1 MVSENAQKKDGEED
15 MSLLNNLT
23 YMEDIA
29 YITKQELPWDKLTG
43 KSFLISGATGLI
55 GSCLIDALTA
65 LNKEKNLGIKVYAIG
80 RNRDKIA
87 ARFDAGTVTPVQ
99 QDVNKPFSDE
109 IKSVKADYVL
119 HLASNTHPMQYSTDP
134 IGTIMTNLIG
144 LNNMLEISE
153 GAERF
158 LFASSVEIYGENR
171 GDVERFDESYLGYI
185 DCNTARAGYPEGKR
199 AGEAL
204 CQSYI
209 SQKGMDIVIP
219 RLSRTYGPTM
229 LQSDTKAISQFIK
242 KGVAA
247 EDIVLKSEGTQ
258 LFSYSYVADAVTGLL
273 YVLLLGENGGAY
285 NIADE
290 ESDITLRDLAAI
302 IADYAGK
309 KVIFELPDAT
319 EAAGYSKATKAIL
332 DSAKLKKLGWR
343 AGYDM
348 KKGLTRTID
357 VLKAINA

>member
-1 MVSENAQKKDGEED
+1 MNLLEN
-15 MSLLNNLT
+15 SL
-23 YMEDIA
+23 YKEDIE
-29 YITKQELPWDKLTG
+29 YILGKELPWEKIKR

-55 GSCLIDALTA
+55 GSCLIDALTCFEER
-65 LNKEKNLGIKVYAIG
+65 EKSGIKIYAIG
-80 RNRDKIA
+80 RSKEKIA
-87 ARFDAGTVTPVQ
+87 NRFNPDIVTAIE
-99 QDVNKPFSDE
+99 QDVNKTFMDE

-144 LNNMLEISE
+144 LNNMLEISTD
-153 GAERF
+153 AERF
-158 LFASSVEIYGENR
+158 MFASSVEIYGENR
-171 GDVERFDESYLGYI
+171 GDVDRFDESYLGYI
-185 DCNTARAGYPEGKR
+185 DCNTVRAGYPEGKR
-199 AGEAL
+199 AGESL

-209 SQKGMDIVIP
+209 KQKGMDIVIP

-229 LQSDTKAISQFIK
+229 LWSDTKAISQFIK
-242 KGVAA
+242 KGVDG

-290 ESDITLRDLAAI
+290 ASDIALKDLAAI

-332 DSAKLKKLGWR
+332 DSAKLKAFGWS

-348 KKGLTRTID
+348 KKGLERTID
-357 VLKAINA
+357 ILKAN

>member
-1 MVSENAQKKDGEED
+1 MNLLEN
-15 MSLLNNLT
+15 SL
-23 YMEDIA
+23 YKEDIE
-29 YITKQELPWDKLTG
+29 YILGKELPWEKIKG

-55 GSCLIDALTA
+55 GSCLIDALTCFEER
-65 LNKEKNLGIKVYAIG
+65 EKSGIKIYAIG
-80 RNRDKIA
+80 RSKEKIA
-87 ARFDAGTVTPVQ
+87 NRFNPDIVTAIE
-99 QDVNKPFSDE
+99 QDVNKPFMDE

-144 LNNMLEISE
+144 LNNMLEISTD
-153 GAERF
+153 AERF
-158 LFASSVEIYGENR
+158 MFASSVEIYGENR
-171 GDVERFDESYLGYI
+171 GDVDRFDESYLGYI

-199 AGEAL
+199 AGESL

-209 SQKGMDIVIP
+209 KQKGMDIVIP

-229 LQSDTKAISQFIK
+229 LWSDTKAISQFIK
-242 KGVAA
+242 KGVDG

-290 ESDITLRDLAAI
+290 ASDIALKDLAAI

-332 DSAKLKKLGWR
+332 DSAKLKALGWS

-348 KKGLTRTID
+348 KKGLERTID
-357 VLKAINA
+357 ILKAN

>member
-1 MVSENAQKKDGEED
+1 MNLLEN
-15 MSLLNNLT
+15 SL
-23 YMEDIA
+23 YKEDIE
-29 YITKQELPWDKLTG
+29 YILGKELPWEKIKG

-55 GSCLIDALTA
+55 GSCLIDALTCFEER
-65 LNKEKNLGIKVYAIG
+65 EKSGIKIYAIG
-80 RNRDKIA
+80 RSKEKIA
-87 ARFDAGTVTPVQ
+87 NRFNPDIVTAIE
-99 QDVNKPFSDE
+99 QDVNKPFMDE

-144 LNNMLEISE
+144 LNNMLEISTD
-153 GAERF
+153 AERF
-158 LFASSVEIYGENR
+158 MFASSVEIYGENR
-171 GDVERFDESYLGYI
+171 GDVDRFDESYLGYI
-185 DCNTARAGYPEGKR
+185 DCNTVRAGYPEGKR
-199 AGEAL
+199 AGESL

-209 SQKGMDIVIP
+209 KQKGMDIVIP

-229 LQSDTKAISQFIK
+229 LWSDTKAISQFIK
-242 KGVAA
+242 KGVDG

-290 ESDITLRDLAAI
+290 ASDIALKDLAAI

-332 DSAKLKKLGWR
+332 DSAKLKALGWS

-348 KKGLTRTID
+348 KKGLERTID
-357 VLKAINA
+357 ILKAN

>member
-1 MVSENAQKKDGEED
+1 MKLLEN
-15 MSLLNNLT
+15 SL
-23 YMEDIA
+23 YKEDIEF
-29 YITKQELPWDKLTG
+29 ILGKELPWDKLKG

-55 GSCLIDALTA
+55 GSCLIDVLTCFEER
-65 LNKEKNLGIKVYAIG
+65 NKSGIKIYAIG
-80 RNRDKIA
+80 RSREKITR
-87 ARFDAGTVTPVQ
+87 RFNSDIVTAIE
-99 QDVNKPFSDE
+99 QDVNKPFMDE

-144 LNNMLEISE
+144 LNNMLEISTD
-153 GAERF
+153 AERF

-199 AGEAL
+199 AGESL

-209 SQKGMDIVIP
+209 KQKNMDIVIP

-229 LQSDTKAISQFIK
+229 LWSDTKAISQFIK
-242 KGVAA
+242 KGVDG
-247 EDIVLKSEGTQ
+247 EDIVLKSAGTQ

-290 ESDITLRDLAAI
+290 ASDISLKDLAAI

-319 EAAGYSKATKAIL
+319 EAAGYTKATKAIL
-332 DSAKLKKLGWR
+332 DSAKLKALGWS

-348 KKGLTRTID
+348 KKGLERTID
-357 VLKAINA
+357 ILKAN